1 MHYVEESTHKDGG
14 MCVGG
19 VCVGGVCLRGWCVCA
34 CAHTPSVVFKQK
46 REGAADGPFFAQVGA
61 VTGENV

>member
-1 MHYVEESTHKDGG
+1 M
-14 MCVGG
+14 GG
-19 VCVGGVCLRGWCVCA
+19 VWVFVRVHVHVLHLLCLNR
-34 CAHTPSVVFKQK
+34 